1 MDKGNNNIDFVARHY
16 RTGGFN
22 VKSALTSMGLRR
34 MWRWSPAR
42 IAAVAGLA
50 LVMSATAAVMIHQV
64 YFSSRLEPVPVSESD
79 VAPKTRTPSQPV
91 LSEVRTIDFEDAP
104 LSSVVAEIKAVYG
117 VEVAGMPDNADSY
130 RLTLH
135 FEGNIQELVDC
146 VNDILGTDMYIKE

>member
-1 MDKGNNNIDFVARHY
+1 MDKENNLDFVARHY

-22 VKSALTSMGLRR
+22 VKSAITRMGLRR

-42 IAAVAGLA
+42 IAAAVA
-50 LVMSATAAVMIHQV
+50 LVMVMTATAAVMIQRV
-64 YFSSRLEPVPVSESD
+64 YFASKPEPLPVSESD
-79 VAPKTRTPSQPV
+79 VAPKTQTPSQPV

-104 LSSVVAEIKAVYG
+104 LSCVLAEIKAVYG
-117 VEVAGMPDNADSY
+117 VEVAGLPDDADTY
-130 RLTLH
+130 MLTLH